1 MDVGASSARSAG
13 CCEKKQQGSV
23 KLDVQSGLVT
33 FEEIVSGEVYMR
45 DGGEVRNTGL
55 FVQVGAWGF

>member
-1 MDVGASSARSAG
+1 MVNYSD
-13 CCEKKQQGSV
+13 KKQQGSV

-33 FEEIVSGEVYMR
+33 FEEIVSGEVYVR
-45 DGGEVRNTGL
+45 DGGEVRNSGL